1 MIIKQVFKKYSPH
14 RIFFHLERRGG
25 HIAAL
30 RLHKNS
36 AFFSRF
42 DVTNFFGQVT
52 RARVARSLRAIG
64 FNPKRAFDIA
74 MGSVVV
80 ENGRKVLPY
89 GFRQS
94 PVLATVAFEDLA
106 EAGLLVSVYVDDV
119 LISGEFKDVLEEAS
133 ETILKA
139 AHLSGFPLSAE
150 KCAIAAAS
158 VDSFN
163 CHIEKS
169 KISVLEERM
178 ERFRK

>member
-1 MIIKQVFKKYSPH
+1 M
-14 RIFFHLERRGG
+14 
-25 HIAAL
+25 
-30 RLHKNS
+30 
-36 AFFSRF
+36 
-42 DVTNFFGQVT
+42 
-52 RARVARSLRAIG
+52 ARSLRAIG

-94 PVLATVAFEDLA
+94 PVLATVAFEYSYLGSALKDLA

-150 KCAIAAAS
+150 KCAIAAAR
-158 VDSFN
+158 VNSFN

-178 ERFRK
+178 EEFVNDHHSKGEAGQKAIMKYIAAVSSDELIRFQAMM